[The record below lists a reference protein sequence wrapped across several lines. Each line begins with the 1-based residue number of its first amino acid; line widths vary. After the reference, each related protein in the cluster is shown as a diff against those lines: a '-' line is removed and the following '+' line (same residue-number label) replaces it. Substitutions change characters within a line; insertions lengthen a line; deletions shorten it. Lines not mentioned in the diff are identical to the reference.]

1 MPGDQADMLSRLKA
15 VLPRWF
21 PDASPILDAVLA
33 GWASAHAAVYD
44 LIRFGELQARI
55 RTATDGWLDMIA
67 SDFFGNTLVRAVGQ
81 SDRSFRNRILVNL
94 LRERATRNALRQ
106 VLLDVTG
113 REPVIIEPTRPAD
126 CGGYGRAVSVSQP
139 GVTTLWDGAGLT
151 YVPPNTARYQ
161 GGALMIEPAATNL
174 LTYTEQVDAAAWAY
188 VSATVAANASTAPD
202 GRQAADV
209 VTFSSV
215 VNARVDQAIGVA
227 AVAGQTFTY
236 SVWLRGSGTISIAVN
251 TTTGVGGSGEAQ
263 VTLTGAWNR
272 YSVSVTYQSGVTGNV
287 RVHSVIRRS
296 ASDTL
301 VVEMW
306 GAQLEAGGVATSYV
320 PSYAIQGVR
329 VADVLV
335 SAPLTTGAPP
345 VAYGLAGAYGS
356 MATPFQCFVQAKR
369 PASSGI
375 PMVGGYGT
383 PALAYTT
390 PSSSK
395 YASISEAAASA
406 SDADI
411 YAAIDSVR
419 PAGTTVWANIST

>member
-1 MPGDQADMLSRLKA
+1 MTGDQADMLSRLKA

-81 SDRSFRNRILVNL
+81 SDRSFRTRILVNL
-94 LRERATRNALRQ
+94 LRERATRNALRR

-126 CGGYGRAVSVSQP
+126 CGGYGISAC
-139 GVTTLWDGAGLT
+139 GYGA
-151 YVPPNTARYQ
+151 
-161 GGALMIEPAATNL
+161 
-174 LTYTEQVDAAAWAY
+174 
-188 VSATVAANASTAPD
+188 
-202 GRQAADV
+202 
-209 VTFSSV
+209 
-215 VNARVDQAIGVA
+215 
-227 AVAGQTFTY
+227 AGY
-236 SVWLRGSGTISIAVN
+236 
-251 TTTGVGGSGEAQ
+251 
-263 VTLTGAWNR
+263 
-272 YSVSVTYQSGVTGNV
+272 
-287 RVHSVIRRS
+287 
-296 ASDTL
+296 
-301 VVEMW
+301 
-306 GAQLEAGGVATSYV
+306 
-320 PSYAIQGVR
+320 
-329 VADVLV
+329 
-335 SAPLTTGAPP
+335 
-345 VAYGLAGAYGS
+345 YGS
-356 MATPFQCFVQAKR
+356 LSMPFQCFVQAKR

-375 PMVGGYGT
+375 PQVGGYGT